1 MPVRRFTMTPQGP
14 FDLAR
19 SRECFGGW
27 PSLPSDAEAIV
38 MAFPVEGWRASAAVL
53 IRQLRGGRIVGEVY
67 GAGAEA
73 AKAWRQALATLSLD
87 VDGRS
92 YPAIGRRDPVIEGL
106 QRRYGLM
113 RPTLFA
119 SPYEAAAHFVLSHRR
134 SIAQARATR
143 ARLAD
148 EHGDRI
154 EIGGGTFHAFPR
166 PQKLRRLHV
175 ARGLDPERLTRLRG
189 IADAALDGT
198 LDRRRLRRLSVERA
212 LTEIRGLRGIGEFF
226 AQGILFR
233 GAGIVDDITK
243 DEQLRLAVQRAYGM
257 SALPDSAA
265 VERIAEGWRPYRMW
279 AEVLL
284 VLQLFREGRRL
295 GSVSRPRGR
304 RRTVNA

>member
-1 MPVRRFTMTPQGP
+1 MTPKGP

-19 SRECFGGW
+19 SREFFGGW
-27 PSLPSDAEAIV
+27 PSPPCDADAIV
-38 MAFPVEGWRASAAVL
+38 IAFPIEGWRTSAAVV
-53 IRQLRGGRIVGEVY
+53 IHQERGGRIVGEVH

-92 YPAIGRRDPVIEGL
+92 YPALGRRDAVIGGL

-113 RPTLFA
+113 RPTLFV
-119 SPYEAAAHFVLSHRR
+119 SPYEAATHFVLSHRR

-143 ARLAD
+143 ARIAK
-148 EHGDRI
+148 EHGDPI
-154 EIGGGTFHAFPR
+154 AVDGGTFHAFPR
-166 PQKLRRLHV
+166 PQKLRGLRV
-175 ARGLDPERLTRLRG
+175 ASGLDAERLTRLHG
-189 IADAALDGT
+189 IADAALEGT
-198 LDRRRLRRLSVERA
+198 LDRKRLRRLSIDRA

-233 GAGIVDDITK
+233 GAGIVDDITR
-243 DEQLRLAVQRAYGM
+243 DEQLRLAVQRAYGL

-265 VERIAEGWRPYRMW
+265 VERIAEKWRPYRMW

-284 VLQLFREGRRL
+284 VLELFRAGRHAV
-295 GSVSRPRGR
+295 VSRPRGR
-304 RRTVNA
+304 RRTVDV

>member
-1 MPVRRFTMTPQGP
+1 MAESPG
-14 FDLAR
+14 
-19 SRECFGGW
+19 
-27 PSLPSDAEAIV
+27 DAEAIV

-53 IRQLRGGRIVGEVY
+53 IRQERSGRIVGEVH

-87 VDGRS
+87 VDGRLFG
-92 YPAIGRRDPVIEGL
+92 ALGRRDGVIGGL

-113 RPTLFA
+113 RPTLFC
-119 SPYEAAAHFVLSHRR
+119 SPYEAGAHFVLSHRR

-143 ARLAD
+143 ARLAE

-154 EIGGGTFHAFPR
+154 EIDGGTFHAFPR
-166 PQKLRRLHV
+166 PQKVRKLRL

-198 LDRRRLRRLSVERA
+198 LDRTRLRRLSVERA

-233 GAGIVDDITK
+233 GAGLVDDITN

-284 VLQLFREGRRL
+284 VLQLIREEGRHAL
-295 GSVSRPRGR
+295 VSRPRGR
-304 RRTVNA
+304 RRNVDT

>member
-1 MPVRRFTMTPQGP
+1 MTPRGP

-19 SRECFGGW
+19 SREFFGGW
-27 PSLPSDAEAIV
+27 PPLPDDAEAIV
-38 MAFPVEGWRASAAVL
+38 MAFPVEGWRTSAAVL
-53 IRQLRGGRIVGEVY
+53 VRQERGGRILGEVF

-92 YPAIGRRDPVIEGL
+92 YPALGRRDAVIGGL
-106 QRRYGLM
+106 QRRYGLT
-113 RPTLFA
+113 RPTLFL
-119 SPYEAAAHFVLSHRR
+119 SPYEAATHFVLSHRR

-143 ARLAD
+143 ARLGE

-154 EIGGGTFHAFPR
+154 EVDGATFHAFPR
-166 PQKLRRLHV
+166 PQVLRKLRV
-175 ARGLDPERLTRLRG
+175 ARGLDAERLTRLRG

-198 LDRRRLRRLSVERA
+198 LDRKRLRRLSVERA
-212 LTEIRGLRGIGEFF
+212 LAELRGLRGIGEFF

-233 GAGIVDDITK
+233 GAGIVDDITN

-257 SALPDSAA
+257 SALPDPAA
-265 VERIAEGWRPYRMW
+265 VELIAERWRPYRMW

-284 VLQLFREGRRL
+284 VLQLFREGGRHSL
-295 GSVSRPRGR
+295 VSRPRGR
-304 RRTVNA
+304 RRTVDA

>member
-1 MPVRRFTMTPQGP
+1 MTPKGP
-14 FDLAR
+14 FDLAG
-19 SRECFGGW
+19 SRDFFGGW
-27 PSLPSDAEAIV
+27 PSPPHDAEAIV
-38 MAFPVEGWRASAAVL
+38 MAFPVEGWRTSAAVL
-53 IRQLRGGRIVGEVY
+53 IRQERGGRVIGEVY
-67 GAGAEA
+67 GGGAEA
-73 AKAWRQALATLSLD
+73 ANAWRQALATLSLD

-92 YPAIGRRDPVIEGL
+92 YPALGRRDAVIGGL
-106 QRRYGLM
+106 QRRYGLT

-154 EIGGGTFHAFPR
+154 DLDGATFHAFPR
-166 PQKLRRLHV
+166 PQKLRRV
-175 ARGLDPERLTRLRG
+175 REGRGLDAERLTRLHG
-189 IADAALDGT
+189 IADAALAGT

-233 GAGIVDDITK
+233 GAGIVDDITR
-243 DEQLRLAVQRAYGM
+243 DEQLRLAVPRAYGL

-265 VERIAEGWRPYRMW
+265 VERIAERWRPYRMW

-284 VLQLFREGRRL
+284 VLQLFREGGRH
-295 GSVSRPRGR
+295 SPTSRPRGR
-304 RRTVNA
+304 RRTVDA